1 MCHNS
6 AVVEMSVYQF
16 SDPGSFPAREG
27 YDLLFRVD
35 MVKFSSSWV
44 DGGGLGRKSQ
54 LAECSQLNPRA

>member
-6 AVVEMSVYQF
+6 AVV
-16 SDPGSFPAREG
+16 DPGSFPAREG
-27 YDLLFRVD
+27 YNLLFRVD
-35 MVKFSSSWV
+35 MVQFSSSWV